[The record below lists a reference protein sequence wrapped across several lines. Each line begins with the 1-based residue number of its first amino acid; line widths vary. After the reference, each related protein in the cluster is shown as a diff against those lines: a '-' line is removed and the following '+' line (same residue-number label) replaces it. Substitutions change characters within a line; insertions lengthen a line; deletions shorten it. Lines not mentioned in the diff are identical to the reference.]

1 MKIKKVTLT
10 ALSILTVG
18 TGVGLYV
25 TDLNQEVTY
34 AATDTYNDDQLNAM
48 NDEDLAKA
56 LGYTSIVRVDYE
68 KDKEVEIK
76 GTEYKFTMVEDE
88 FFLYVVDSTGNKTIV
103 ADIDRGKT
111 PTMPQITLFNHPD
124 QPEYASL
131 ILVNFGVTPLAN
143 SELETGPYYKG
154 VSFEVTPP
162 VVEEKATVDS
172 NIVTVPEVV
181 VTEDNRE
188 ALENAIT
195 KPEPTLPEGET
206 KVEVPTST
214 IKNGE
219 NIIAYQTVDENGTLK
234 TDKDASLAKSSKAVT
249 PEVKES
255 ATIDFAQTG
264 LTGMVFS
271 KVGLALLGIATILGY
286 KIKKNHPKEG
296 VKEFVEI
303 DIENEEVIEK
313 PEEETKEITENE

>member
-1 MKIKKVTLT
+1 MKKVTLT

-34 AATDTYNDDQLNAM
+34 AATDTYSDAQLNAM

-68 KDKEVEIK
+68 KDKEVAIT
-76 GTEYKFTMVEDE
+76 GTEYKFTMTEDDL
-88 FFLYVVDSTGNKTIV
+88 FLYVVDSTGNKTIV
-103 ADIDRGKT
+103 ADVDRENT
-111 PTMPQITLFNHPD
+111 LTIPQITLFNHPD
-124 QPEYASL
+124 QADYASL

-143 SELETGPYYKG
+143 SALETGPDYKG
-154 VSFEVTPP
+154 VSFVVTPP
-162 VVEEKATVDS
+162 VVVDNGTVDS
-172 NIVTVPEVV
+172 NIVTVPEVT

-188 ALENAIT
+188 ELVNGVIT
-195 KPEPTLPEGET
+195 PETTLPEGET

-214 IKNGE
+214 VTNGD
-219 NIIAYQTVDENGTLK
+219 NLIAYQTMTEDGTLE
-234 TDKDASLAKSSKAVT
+234 TDKDASLVASDKVVT

-255 ATIDFAQTG
+255 STIDFAQTG

-303 DIENEEVIEK
+303 DVENEEVIEK
-313 PEEETKEITENE
+313 SEEEEPKEITENE

>member
-1 MKIKKVTLT
+1 MKKVTLT

-25 TDLNQEVTY
+25 TDMNQEVTY
-34 AATDTYNDDQLNAM
+34 AATDTYSDEQLNAM

-68 KDKEVEIK
+68 KDKEVAIT
-76 GTEYKFTMVEDE
+76 GTEYNFTMTEDD

-103 ADIDRGKT
+103 ADIDREKT
-111 PTMPQITLFNHPD
+111 PTIPQITLFNHPD
-124 QPEYASL
+124 QSDYASL

-143 SELETGPYYKG
+143 SALETGPDYKG
-154 VSFEVTPP
+154 VSFVVTPP
-162 VVEEKATVDS
+162 EVEDKGTVDS

-181 VTEDNRE
+181 VVEDNRE
-188 ALENAIT
+188 ELENAVVT
-195 KPEPTLPEGET
+195 PETTLPEGAT

-214 IKNGE
+214 VTNGD
-219 NIIAYQTVDENGTLK
+219 NLIAYQTMTEDGTLE
-234 TDKDASLAKSSKAVT
+234 TDKDATSVASSEVVI

-296 VKEFVEI
+296 IKEFVEV
-303 DIENEEVIEK
+303 DVENEEVIEK
-313 PEEETKEITENE
+313 TEAETKEITENE

>member
-1 MKIKKVTLT
+1 MKKVTLT

-25 TDLNQEVTY
+25 TDQNQEISY
-34 AATDTYNDDQLNAM
+34 AATDTYSDEQLNAM

-68 KDKEVEIK
+68 KDKEVAIT
-76 GTEYKFTMVEDE
+76 GTEYKFTMTEDDL
-88 FFLYVVDSTGNKTIV
+88 FLYVVDSTGNKTIV
-103 ADIDRGKT
+103 ADVDREKT
-111 PTMPQITLFNHPD
+111 PTIPQITLFNHPD
-124 QPEYASL
+124 QSDYASL
-131 ILVNFGVTPLAN
+131 ILVNYGVTPLSN
-143 SELETGPYYKG
+143 SALETGPDYKG
-154 VSFEVTPP
+154 VSFVVTPP
-162 VVEEKATVDS
+162 VVEDNGTVDS
-172 NIVTVPEVV
+172 NIVTVPDVV

-188 ALENAIT
+188 ALENAIN
-195 KPEPTLPEGET
+195 KPETTLPEGET

-214 IKNGE
+214 VTNGE
-219 NIIAYQTVDENGTLK
+219 NLIAYQTMTEDGTLE
-234 TDKDASLAKSSKAVT
+234 TDKDALLVASDKVVT
-249 PEVKES
+249 PEVKENS
-255 ATIDFAQTG
+255 TIDFAQTG

-303 DIENEEVIEK
+303 DVENEELIE
-313 PEEETKEITENE
+313 PTEEEIKEITENE